1 MTKQSNKPLTPRVL
15 DVVITKITAKTVY
28 YELFANGQS
37 EQWRIPSTSTFDVS
51 QLTLNTRYQVQTNV
65 IRAPKWSEQYQKR
78 VMSDQYD
85 WVAVHQVQPKAK
97 LKARSAKQRQLAES
111 LANTPLVDDG
121 ELFMWS
127 VR

>member
-1 MTKQSNKPLTPRVL
+1 MSKQSNKPLTPRVL
-15 DVVITKITAKTVY
+15 DVVITKITAKAVF

-51 QLTLNTRYQVQTNV
+51 QLTLNARYQVQTKV
-65 IRAPKWSEQYQKR
+65 VRALVWSYKAQDR
-78 VMSDQYD
+78 IWIDQFD
-85 WVAVHQVQPKAK
+85 WVSVHQVQPKAK

-121 ELFMWS
+121 ELFSWKNT
-127 VR
+127 